1 MYLYEKLFSFT
12 SHFEKHCVFWKVVNV
27 YHKILGSPVYLCW
40 FVFIILQEMLPLPS
54 SPLIK
59 EKWHLPPHSSSLST
73 PPPSPWGGGIMLKL
87 KSGALQNYKIKKGGV
102 NGTWYIQPH
111 YLFLN
116 FVQTCIFLPSLNFIC
131 IQPRPST
138 KLCSP

>member
-1 MYLYEKLFSFT
+1 MLICLHYTAGNASPSLFPA
-12 SHFEKHCVFWKVVNV
+12 
-27 YHKILGSPVYLCW
+27 HKRKMTTPSTLL
-40 FVFIILQEMLPLPS
+40 LPL
-54 SPLIK
+54 
-59 EKWHLPPHSSSLST
+59 HSSSL
-73 PPPSPWGGGIMLKL
+73 PMGGGIMLKL
-87 KSGALQNYKIKKGGV
+87 KSGAFQNYKIKKGGV